1 MSDAIRIGT
10 RSSELALRQA
20 RIVQAALLERGL
32 ESELVTYRTLGDKR
46 LDEPLSTIGAKGLFT
61 KELEVDLRKGKT
73 DLAVHSLK
81 DLPTDS
87 PPGLIVAAV
96 LEREDPRDALVL
108 NRGIMGQS
116 LDDLPRG
123 SRVGTSSL
131 RRRAQLLA
139 TRPDLEVAE
148 LRGNVPTRL
157 RKVDEG
163 RVHAAILAAAGLHR
177 LGAHQHIT
185 CYLDAPAWLPAAGQG
200 AIAIQVRDDDAR
212 IRELAES
219 LNDLPTM
226 LAVRAERAFLQALE
240 GGCQV
245 PIGALAVPADA
256 KVRVNATLN
265 ATGVDA
271 DAAGK
276 ARLTLRSASDG
287 KFEIAVRHL
296 ERDATY
302 EVVIGGVRVAD
313 LTTNGGGNGKLR
325 FRSRPRS
332 SRDLPLGF
340 DPRTATVVVRD
351 GVGDDVLAVSF
362 PDDDVPNDGDIVC
375 CIPDDSGTECEDR
388 TADECTAQ
396 GGTAIAGATS
406 CLPNPCAG
414 ATPVDDDADIV
425 CCIPDD
431 SGAECEDRTQ
441 DECLAAGGTIVSAT
455 SCDPNP
461 CAAVPP
467 TGGDV
472 VCCLPDNGGD
482 GANECET

>member
-20 RIVQAALLERGL
+20 RIVQAALLERGV

-219 LNDLPTM
+219 LNDVPTM

-245 PIGALAVPADA
+245 PIGALAVP
-256 KVRVNATLN
+256 T
-265 ATGVDA
+265 
-271 DAAGK
+271 
-276 ARLTLRSASDG
+276 
-287 KFEIAVRHL
+287 
-296 ERDATY
+296 
-302 EVVIGGVRVAD
+302 
-313 LTTNGGGNGKLR
+313 
-325 FRSRPRS
+325 
-332 SRDLPLGF
+332 
-340 DPRTATVVVRD
+340 
-351 GVGDDVLAVSF
+351 
-362 PDDDVPNDGDIVC
+362 
-375 CIPDDSGTECEDR
+375 
-388 TADECTAQ
+388 
-396 GGTAIAGATS
+396 
-406 CLPNPCAG
+406 
-414 ATPVDDDADIV
+414 
-425 CCIPDD
+425 D
-431 SGAECEDRTQ
+431 SGALLHGMIADVTGARIVR
-441 DECLAAGGTIVSAT
+441 GTI
-455 SCDPNP
+455 DL
-461 CAAVPP
+461 
-467 TGGDV
+467 DV
-472 VCCLPDNGGD
+472 DEPELSGVRLANQLRGEGASEILEGLRRAEHLP
-482 GANECET
+482 APQPE